1 VLSDALPKNPVTG
14 YGIAKYAAGRMSS
27 LMCENYG
34 MRQCWGRILSAYG
47 PGDNSY
53 TMVMSAVIAMEKGER
68 MSFTKGE
75 QVWDYIYAEDC
86 ARAFYLIGEK
96 GKHGKAYTVGSG
108 DRRLLRDYI
117 YAIRDAVNPSL
128 SIGIG
133 EREYYPNQVMML
145 TADLS
150 DLTEDTGFVPQV
162 SFEEGIRRTI
172 DWYRRKHSEERSED

>member
-1 VLSDALPKNPVTG
+1 
-14 YGIAKYAAGRMSS
+14 
-27 LMCENYG
+27 
-34 MRQCWGRILSAYG
+34 
-47 PGDNSY
+47 
-53 TMVMSAVIAMEKGER
+53 MVMSAVIAMERGER

-117 YAIRDAVNPSL
+117 YAIRDAVNPAL
-128 SIGIG
+128 SVGIG
-133 EREYYPNQVMML
+133 EWEYYPNQVMML

-172 DWYRRKHSEERSED
+172 DWCRRKHSEERSED